1 MRHYLIYVLF
11 VLAIGG
17 MVALVVNVFGEEQ
30 AAPPLAAALET
41 DLEELPETF
50 AAGIETDLEDLPETF
65 AVLSETFDEPIADSD
80 IVRIKTL
87 ASNPALDEANIH
99 ALGTIDVIFEGRP
112 TTLTLET
119 EVYREDGTY
128 LYLYVFGD
136 PDVVEALDER
146 IMAYYEE
153 MGI

>member
-1 MRHYLIYVLF
+1 MKQYLSYMLF

-17 MVALVVNVFGEEQ
+17 MVALVVNIFGEEQ
-30 AAPPLAAALET
+30 GETPLAAGIET

-50 AAGIETDLEDLPETF
+50 AI
-65 AVLSETFDEPIADSD
+65 LSDVFDEPIADTD
-80 IVRIKTL
+80 VAHIKRL
-87 ASNPALDEANIH
+87 ASNPELDETDVH

-112 TTLTLET
+112 TTLTLHT

-128 LYLYVFGD
+128 LYLYLFGE

-146 IMAYYEE
+146 IIAYYEE
-153 MGI
+153 LGI

>member
-1 MRHYLIYVLF
+1 
-11 VLAIGG
+11 
-17 MVALVVNVFGEEQ
+17 MVALVVNVFGEDQEEI
-30 AAPPLAAALET
+30 PLAAAV
-41 DLEELPETF
+41 
-50 AAGIETDLEDLPETF
+50 ETDLEDLPETF
-65 AVLSETFDEPIADSD
+65 AAAVETDLEDLPETFAALSETFDEPIADSD

-87 ASNPALDEANIH
+87 ASNPNLDEANVH

>member
-1 MRHYLIYVLF
+1 MKQYLLYVLF
-11 VLAIGG
+11 VLAIGS
-17 MVALVVNVFGEEQ
+17 MVALVVNIFGEEQ
-30 AAPPLAAALET
+30 EETPLAAGIET

-50 AAGIETDLEDLPETF
+50 A
-65 AVLSETFDEPIADSD
+65 VLSEVFDEPIADTD
-80 IVRIKTL
+80 VARIKRL
-87 ASNPALDEANIH
+87 ASNPELDEMDVH
-99 ALGTIDVIFEGRP
+99 ALGTIDVIFDGRP

-128 LYLYVFGD
+128 LYLYFFGD

-153 MGI
+153 LGI

>member
-1 MRHYLIYVLF
+1 MKQYLMYVVF
-11 VLAIGG
+11 VVGIGS
-17 MVALVVNVFGEEQ
+17 MVALMANIFGEEHKE
-30 AAPPLAAALET
+30 PPL
-41 DLEELPETF
+41 

-65 AVLSETFDEPIADSD
+65 AVLSETFDEPIADGD
-80 IVRIKTL
+80 IARIKTL
-87 ASNPALDEANIH
+87 ASNPNLDEANVH

-112 TTLTLET
+112 TTLILET

-153 MGI
+153 LGI

>member
-1 MRHYLIYVLF
+1 MKQYLLYVLF
-11 VLAIGG
+11 VLAIGS

-30 AAPPLAAALET
+30 EEIPLAAAV
-41 DLEELPETF
+41 
-50 AAGIETDLEDLPETF
+50 ETDLEDLPETF

-80 IVRIKTL
+80 VARIKKL
-87 ASNPALDEANIH
+87 ASNPALDEMNQH
-99 ALGTIDVIFEGRP
+99 ALGTIEVIFEGRP

-119 EVYREDGTY
+119 DIYREDGTY
-128 LYLYVFGD
+128 LYLYLFAE

-153 MGI
+153 LGI

>member
-1 MRHYLIYVLF
+1 MKQYLLYVLF
-11 VLAIGG
+11 VLAIGS

-30 AAPPLAAALET
+30 EEIRLAAAV
-41 DLEELPETF
+41 
-50 AAGIETDLEDLPETF
+50 ETDLEDLPETF

-80 IVRIKTL
+80 VARIKKL
-87 ASNPALDEANIH
+87 ASNPALDEMNQH
-99 ALGTIDVIFEGRP
+99 ALGTIEVIFEGRP

-119 EVYREDGTY
+119 DIYREDGTY
-128 LYLYVFGD
+128 LYLYLFAD

-153 MGI
+153 LGI

>member
-1 MRHYLIYVLF
+1 MKQYLSYILF
-11 VLAIGG
+11 VLAIGS

-30 AAPPLAAALET
+30 EEIPLAAAV
-41 DLEELPETF
+41 
-50 AAGIETDLEDLPETF
+50 ETDLEDLPETF

-80 IVRIKTL
+80 VARIKKL
-87 ASNPALDEANIH
+87 ASNPALDEMNQH
-99 ALGTIDVIFEGRP
+99 ALGTIEVIFEGRP

-119 EVYREDGTY
+119 DIYREDGTY
-128 LYLYVFGD
+128 LYLYLFAE

-153 MGI
+153 LGI

>member
-1 MRHYLIYVLF
+1 MKQYLLYVLF
-11 VLAIGG
+11 VLALGS

-30 AAPPLAAALET
+30 EEIPLAAAVET

-50 AAGIETDLEDLPETF
+50 AA
-65 AVLSETFDEPIADSD
+65 LSKTFDEPIADSD
-80 IVRIKTL
+80 VARIKRI
-87 ASNPALDEANIH
+87 ASNPEFDEADVH

-112 TTLTLET
+112 TTLTLKT
-119 EVYREDGTY
+119 EVYREDGIY
-128 LYLYVFGD
+128 LYLYLFGE

-153 MGI
+153 LGI